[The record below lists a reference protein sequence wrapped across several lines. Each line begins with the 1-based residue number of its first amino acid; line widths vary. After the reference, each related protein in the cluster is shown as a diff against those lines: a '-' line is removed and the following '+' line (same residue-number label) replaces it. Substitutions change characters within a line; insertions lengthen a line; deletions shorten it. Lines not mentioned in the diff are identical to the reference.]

1 MKVLVLDSGATVR
14 RIISSFFPA
23 EDFQIVEAGSA
34 KEGLD
39 LAFKEHFDLITIG
52 MILPDADGFTVCK
65 IIRNSQREKK
75 DSACKN
81 SKIYLITSGDIEAN
95 RAKSVEFGFDGIF
108 PKPSGIDEFKIV
120 IKEIIELAYGS
131 ETNHH
136 AETHSIGKI
145 LIIDDSELNLLLLG
159 KILKRNGYT
168 FQAFSEGKKAYEY
181 LESSNEPISTILT
194 DWIMPNFSGEEL
206 VEAIRKQ
213 EKFDK
218 IPIAVITGL
227 EENAG
232 LNITVLHKTVYVLQ
246 KPYSERKIL
255 EYIRK
260 I

>member
-23 EDFQIVEAGSA
+23 EDFEIVEAGSA
-34 KEGLD
+34 KDGLD
-39 LAFKEHFDLITIG
+39 LAFRENFDLITIG

-65 IIRNSQREKK
+65 IIRNNQRDNKH
-75 DSACKN
+75 SACKN

-95 RAKSVEFGFDGIF
+95 RAKSLEYGFDGIF
-108 PKPSGIDEFKIV
+108 PKPSGIDEFKSV
-120 IKEIIELAYGS
+120 IKEIIELAYGADITS
-131 ETNHH
+131 SNE
-136 AETHSIGKI
+136 AQKFGKI

-159 KILKRNGYT
+159 KILKKNGYS
-168 FQAFSEGKKAYEY
+168 FQAFTEGKKAFEY
-181 LESSNEPISTILT
+181 LRASTETISYILT
-194 DWIMPNFSGEEL
+194 DWIMPHFSGEEL
-206 VEAIRKQ
+206 VEAIRN
-213 EKFDK
+213 EDRFDK

-232 LNITVLHKTVYVLQ
+232 LNVSVLQKNVHVLQ